1 MLRKGKTAPGW
12 HPAAAQTSTARSKNY
27 SACASCRAPG
37 PILCH
42 KCSSWAATAFYL
54 TLARSALA
62 GTT

>member
-1 MLRKGKTAPGW
+1 MLRKQKAAPGG
-12 HPAAAQTSTARSKNY
+12 HLAAAQTSTARKKHY
-27 SACASCRAPG
+27 SACVSCRMPG